1 MRKTMTLP
9 TYDWGQ
15 EAQGRLDRNP
25 KDIKYEM
32 PFSETDP
39 NGQHYG
45 MPVTKK
51 ALEGMVA
58 AYAARRQ
65 EEDQTIDIAYVTFS
79 KASILRILSQER
91 CEKIRFYFAFP
102 EPDELSLTLEGVDI
116 NDKALDFQKVEP
128 NSVFIEEKGNGGGGT
143 VQLQLMSKVYNT
155 FSAAESF
162 AQKSADEIAKILL
175 EKVNS

>member
-1 MRKTMTLP
+1 
-9 TYDWGQ
+9 
-15 EAQGRLDRNP
+15 
-25 KDIKYEM
+25 
-32 PFSETDP
+32 
-39 NGQHYG
+39 
-45 MPVTKK
+45 
-51 ALEGMVA
+51 
-58 AYAARRQ
+58 
-65 EEDQTIDIAYVTFS
+65 
-79 KASILRILSQER
+79 LSQES